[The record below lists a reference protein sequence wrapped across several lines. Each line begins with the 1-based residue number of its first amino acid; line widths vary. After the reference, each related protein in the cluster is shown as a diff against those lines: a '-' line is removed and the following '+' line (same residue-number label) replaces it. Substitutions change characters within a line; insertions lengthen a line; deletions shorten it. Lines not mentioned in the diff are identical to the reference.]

1 MLDKT
6 TRIAMWAALA
16 VGLGMALAGL
26 YLIPASIRSPGYFH
40 FVRAHVGLAH
50 LLLPVSLV
58 ALSLQAVRHRAAI
71 RRAWRWTMILPP
83 VFFYVAFMIPVYI
96 EWPTADTS
104 LSQWV
109 WSSYGDGDS
118 NLLLRHLI
126 LASAL
131 VVVGA
136 GMRRKGAQRIFAWSS
151 TFACLGV
158 AWTTGSSLLGT
169 APRIGGVDAVHSL
182 AAVFSVVAVVLALVL
197 PRLQQVPFQP
207 VLWPLLTAAVLV
219 VTAFSWAS
227 WYRIEYG
234 RHYPLFG
241 WEEGERD
248 GIVVAR
254 MPATREEMLD
264 PDRQHVD
271 PDLLNGSMACGLPD
285 CHPIETQ
292 QWAGSN
298 HRYSADNIVFRRVVQ
313 SLIEDKG
320 PEAATAC
327 MNCHDPIRVLE
338 GTITEA
344 WADGAPEA
352 WGEGISCIAC
362 HAIIEVPERPRNG
375 EFTVRVPQRYPGRTE
390 QERNRNI
397 LLDPREHARDM
408 FPEPMILG
416 DEPCATC
423 HRLEVGTD
431 LWMATQLNISI
442 PFNPDETYGPENP
455 GHDLFCND
463 CHMLVTRAAREHQ
476 AKFIYDHE
484 TPAVNPDLHL
494 YAMGPGSRD
503 PALAEVSEYTRLFL
517 EGGVV
522 RDPGFEMPYGD
533 EEAAFQPDFRAFELL
548 ERGRLLRVELDGGV
562 VDGRLEVHAVTHNH
576 RSAHHFPSGSKDFRQ
591 VWQEIEVR
599 DAAGVLLAHIG
610 ALDDEQRVPDAA
622 HRLGGTVLDVNGDVL
637 AQHKVWEAVSVTNV
651 RVIAPG
657 GQVEDEYTFELPPDT
672 QLPITVTVRWNLRH
686 ASAEFTEFVFE
697 EPGKRFPTHL
707 IGLAEISL
715 GEAAGEG

>member
-1 MLDKT
+1 MLTKI
-6 TRIAMWAALA
+6 TRIATWVLLA
-16 VGLGMALAGL
+16 VGLCMALAGL

-40 FVRAHVGLAH
+40 VLRVHMGLAH
-50 LLLPVSLV
+50 LLVPVAVV
-58 ALSLQAVRHRAAI
+58 AAILQAVHRRAAI
-71 RRAWRWTMILPP
+71 RRAWRLTMILPP
-83 VFFYVAFMIPVYI
+83 VLFYVAFMIPVYI
-96 EWPTADTS
+96 EWPASDTS

-118 NLLLRHLI
+118 NLLLRQLI

-136 GMRRKGAQRIFAWSS
+136 GMRRSGAQLVFAWLS
-151 TFACLGV
+151 TLAIAGV
-158 AWTTGSSLLGT
+158 AWTTGSSLIVT
-169 APRIGGVDAVHSL
+169 SPRIGGADAVHSL
-182 AAVFSVVAVVLALVL
+182 AALFSVVAVALAAVS
-197 PRLQQVPFQP
+197 PRLPQVPFKP
-207 VLWPLLTAAVLV
+207 ALFPALTGAVLL
-219 VTAFSWAS
+219 VTALSWAN
-227 WYRIEYG
+227 WYRHEHG
-234 RHYPLFG
+234 RRYSLSG

-264 PDRQHVD
+264 PDRQHVV
-271 PDLLNGSMACGLPD
+271 PDLLNGSMRCGLPE

-313 SLIEDKG
+313 ALIEDKG
-320 PEAATAC
+320 PEASNAC

-344 WADGAPEA
+344 WAEGAPEA
-352 WGEGISCIAC
+352 WGEGVSCIAC
-362 HAIIEVPERPRNG
+362 HTIIEVPGRPRNG
-375 EFTVRVPQRYPGRTE
+375 EFTVRVPRRYPGDSE
-390 QERNRNI
+390 EERNRNI

-431 LWMATQLNISI
+431 LWMASDLNISI
-442 PFNPDETYGPENP
+442 PFDPDETYGPENP
-455 GHDLFCND
+455 GYGLLCND
-463 CHMLVTRAAREHQ
+463 CHMLVTKAAREDQ

-494 YAMGPGSRD
+494 YAMGPGASD

-517 EGGVV
+517 DGGVP
-522 RDPGFEMPYGD
+522 RDPGFEVPYAE
-533 EEAAFQPDFRAFELL
+533 EEATLQPDFRAFELL
-548 ERGRLLRVELDGGV
+548 ARGRLLRVELDGKV
-562 VDGRLEVHAVTHNH
+562 ADGRIEVLAVTHNH
-576 RSAHHFPSGSKDFRQ
+576 RSAHRFPSGSKDFRQ

-599 DAAGVLLAHIG
+599 DAAGTLVAHIG
-610 ALDDEQRVPDAA
+610 GLDDEQRVPDDA

-637 AQHKVWEAVSVTNV
+637 VQHRVWEAASVTNV

-657 GQVEDEYTFELPPDT
+657 GQVQDEYTFELPPDA
-672 QLPITVTVRWNLRH
+672 QLPVTATVRWNLRH

-707 IGLAEISL
+707 IGLAEITVQ
-715 GEAAGEG
+715 ETAGEG